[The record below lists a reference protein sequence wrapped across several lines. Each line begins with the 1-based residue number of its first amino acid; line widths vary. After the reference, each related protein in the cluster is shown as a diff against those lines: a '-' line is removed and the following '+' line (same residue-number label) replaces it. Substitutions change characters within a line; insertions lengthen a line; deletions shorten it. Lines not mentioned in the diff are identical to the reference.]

1 MDYHPKNLKK
11 KNNNILNNFYKKS
24 KKLNECRSEINVDP
38 NIKRDFENKT
48 LNLFKENCKN

>member
-11 KNNNILNNFYKKS
+11 KNSNISKNFYKKL
-24 KKLNECRSEINVDP
+24 KKLSECRSEINVDP